1 MIDFGE
7 KKRIRPGVRKRAERT
22 LAKRERSPRAVRLS
36 KEFFE
41 SRWAS
46 AGDYSS
52 HRSRGQSEKQRMV
65 VTVPFVGFAQ
75 RAKLKTFVF
84 KNKWGHDG
92 DYPSP
97 SCRPVST

>member
-1 MIDFGE
+1 MVVIVPFVGFAQ
-7 KKRIRPGVRKRAERT
+7 RAKLKT
-22 LAKRERSPRAVRLS
+22 FVFKN
-36 KEFFE
+36 K
-41 SRWAS
+41 WGHD
-46 AGDYSS
+46 GDYPS
-52 HRSRGQSEKQRMV
+52 HGSRGQGEKQRTV
-65 VTVPFVGFAQ
+65 VIVPFVGFAQ